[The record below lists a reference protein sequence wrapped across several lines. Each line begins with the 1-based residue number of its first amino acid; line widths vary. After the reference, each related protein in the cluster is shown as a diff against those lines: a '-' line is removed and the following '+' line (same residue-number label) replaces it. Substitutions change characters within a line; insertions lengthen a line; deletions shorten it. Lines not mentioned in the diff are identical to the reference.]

1 MWLRVLLDPT
11 RLGLLT
17 GSADPELQRAQDGA
31 LVASRGELLA
41 SRIVL
46 VFATLW
52 FAAVCVWELFG
63 PILAGHYASVASMGI
78 IAQNMHDW
86 GIREP
91 IWSYTA
97 TRPDP
102 ALAYCHHPWG
112 IFRTTAVFYEIF
124 GRHAFVCR
132 LPAALLSIATP
143 PLLFAL
149 GRDLYRPIAGAAAAA
164 AFVVLPISL
173 AFADFN
179 ALEVPVIAYGS
190 LFLWSWLRARR
201 TLHTRWFISM
211 VGSGTLAMN
220 SDWPGFLL
228 VLAILG
234 LELGSFLAG
243 PPSLP
248 RRQVLGWIALATAG
262 ALVAGYYLVTFL
274 KLGKLGDL
282 GASYHLRSGGAQRKL
297 FTQLDSRRYWIQLCF
312 TPLGVALGKVGALL
326 VTLRFVLIRRVEELV
341 PLTVLFMATVQYVA
355 FPQGADIHVFWPH
368 HFAMYFALA
377 VAALT
382 ASIAPSI
389 ARLLHGS
396 MRKVGYATSL
406 GAVLVPL
413 LAIARDGVE
422 ALVWARRTGGRFSEK
437 GAYVETDGQKI
448 AVLSLLDA
456 KLPKSA
462 RVALHDSMHPNWAH
476 SWALG
481 GRVVVPTTIVPNDEP
496 LETEVLVA
504 DLRFMTNDEA
514 VRLLFGYE
522 VEAYG
527 SFLVARNGSGLSA
540 WSFVGREPTLGEWIF
555 QSGTEP
561 VWTLCPERA
570 AAWELGVH
578 YGMEVSPPEAW
589 SPSNNASLEELR
601 LAHNV
606 ATERSDEALRAAL
619 HDRLLERMT
628 EPGVELGGDSPLRIL
643 GVRID
648 GSAQPTLTMLMEA
661 EGPLPPSVLPKI
673 RSRVVERPAW
683 SLTMADPTRRE
694 VAGPPLL
701 LPTLWRRG
709 FIYSL
714 VAPLLPRPGLEAFAL
729 ELTGLRAPRTK
740 QGKSS
745 AELFRY

>member
-1 MWLRVLLDPT
+1 MWLRALLDPV
-11 RLGLLT
+11 RVGLLT
-17 GSADPELQRAQDGA
+17 GAADPELRATDDGL
-31 LVASRGELLA
+31 LVASPAEVLA
-41 SRIVL
+41 SRVVL
-46 VFATLW
+46 AIATLW
-52 FAAVCVWELFG
+52 FAAVCLWELFG
-63 PILAGHYASVASMGI
+63 PILAGHYASAASMGI

-91 IWSYTA
+91 IWSYSA

-112 IFRTTAVFYEIF
+112 IFRTTAVFYDLF
-124 GRHAFVCR
+124 GRHSFVCR

-179 ALEVPVIAYGS
+179 ALEVPVIAYGA
-190 LFLWSWLRARR
+190 LFLWSWVRARR
-201 TLHTRWFISM
+201 TQHTRWFVTM
-211 VGSGTLAMN
+211 VGAGTLAMN

-234 LELGSFLAG
+234 LEVASFAAG
-243 PPSLP
+243 PASLP
-248 RRQVLGWIALATAG
+248 RRRVLGWIALATAG

-282 GASYHLRSGGAQRKL
+282 GASYNLRSGGAQRRL
-297 FTQLDSRRYWIQLCF
+297 FAQLDSRRYWIQLSF
-312 TPLGVALGKVGALL
+312 TPLGVSVGKASAVL
-326 VTLRFVLIRRVEELV
+326 VVMRFALIRRIEELV
-341 PLTVLFMATVQYVA
+341 PLTVLFMAAVQYVA

-377 VAALT
+377 VAAIT

-389 ARLLHGS
+389 ARLLQRS
-396 MRKVGYATSL
+396 RRPAGYAVSL

-413 LAIARDGVE
+413 LAIGRDGVE

-437 GAYVETDGQKI
+437 GAYIETDGQKI
-448 AVLSLLDA
+448 ALLSVLDT
-456 KLPKSA
+456 KLPKRA
-462 RVALHDSMHPNWAH
+462 RVSLHDSMHPNWAQ

-481 GRVVVPTTIVPNDEP
+481 GRVVEPTTIIPNYEP
-496 LETEVLVA
+496 LDTDVLVA
-504 DLRFMTNDEA
+504 DLRYLTDDEA
-514 VRLLFGYE
+514 TRLLFGYE

-540 WSFVGREPTLGEWIF
+540 WSFHGREPTTSEWML

-561 VWTLCPERA
+561 VWTFLPDDA

-578 YGMEVSPPEAW
+578 YGIDVSMPPNW
-589 SPSNNASLEELR
+589 SPADDAPLEEIR

-606 ATERSDEALRAAL
+606 AVERKDDALRDEL
-619 HDRLLERMT
+619 HRRLLDRTTPAEIDFSGAAT
-628 EPGVELGGDSPLRIL
+628 LRVL
-643 GVRID
+643 GVRVED
-648 GSAQPTLTMLMEA
+648 GVQPTMTVLMEVD
-661 EGPLPPSVLPKI
+661 GPLPPSVLPKI
-673 RSRVVERPAW
+673 RSKVIERPSW

-694 VAGPPLL
+694 VAGPPPLV
-701 LPTLWRRG
+701 PTLWRRG

-714 VAPLLPRPGLEAFAL
+714 VAPLLPRPGLEVFTV
-729 ELTGLRAPRTK
+729 ELTGLHAPRTRE
-740 QGKSS
+740 GKTS

>member
-1 MWLRVLLDPT
+1 MWLRTLWDPS
-11 RLGLLT
+11 RVGLLT
-17 GSADPELQRAQDGA
+17 GAADPELQPGPDGERA
-31 LVASRGELLA
+31 ASRGEVLI

-46 VFATLW
+46 AIATLW

-63 PILAGHYASVASMGI
+63 PILAGHYASMASMGI

-102 ALAYCHHPWG
+102 RLAYCHHPWG
-112 IFRTTAVFYEIF
+112 IFRTTALLYDLF

-179 ALEVPVIAYGS
+179 ALEVPVIAYGCW
-190 LFLWSWLRARR
+190 FLWSWVRARR
-201 TLHTRWFISM
+201 TQRARWYGSM
-211 VGSGTLAMN
+211 VAAATLAMN

-228 VLAILG
+228 VIAVLG
-234 LELGSFLAG
+234 IELGSFVAG
-243 PPSLP
+243 PASLP
-248 RRQVLGWIALATAG
+248 RQRVLAWIALATAG

-282 GASYHLRSGGAQRKL
+282 GASYALRSGTQQQKL
-297 FTQLDSRRYWIQLCF
+297 SAQLDGRRYWIELCF
-312 TPLGVALGKVGALL
+312 TPIAIAIGKAGAVLVAL
-326 VTLRFVLIRRVEELV
+326 RFALIRRAEELAA
-341 PLTVLFMATVQYVA
+341 LTVLFMASVQYLA

-368 HFAMYFALA
+368 HFALYFALA

-389 ARLLHGS
+389 ARLLQGT
-396 MRKVGYATSL
+396 RRRFGFALSL
-406 GAVLVPL
+406 GVVLVPL

-437 GAYVETDGQKI
+437 GALIETDGQKI
-448 AVLSLLDA
+448 ALLGMLDQQ
-456 KLPKSA
+456 LPKTA

-481 GRVVVPTTIVPNDEP
+481 GRVVEPTTIIPNYEP
-496 LETEVLVA
+496 LGVDVLVA
-504 DLRFMTNDEA
+504 DLRYLTDDEA

-522 VEAYG
+522 IEAYG
-527 SFLVARNGSGLSA
+527 TLLVARDGEGLSG
-540 WSFVGREPTLGEWIF
+540 FRFERREPSLGQWLF

-561 VWTLCPERA
+561 LWSAQPDRA
-570 AAWELGVH
+570 AAWELGLH
-578 YGMEVSPPEAW
+578 YGVDVQLPEAW
-589 SPSNNASLEELR
+589 SPTNDAALEELR

-606 ATERSDEALRAAL
+606 AVQHQDQALEDEL
-619 HDRLLERMT
+619 HQRLLERMT
-628 EPGVELGGDSPLRIL
+628 SAGLEFRADGPLHVL

-648 GSAQPTLTMLMEA
+648 EGVQPTFTLLLQPD
-661 EGPLPPSVLPKI
+661 GPLPPSVLPKV
-673 RSRVVERPAW
+673 RSKVVVRPAW
-683 SLTMADPTRRE
+683 STTMADPARRE
-694 VAGPPLL
+694 VAGPPPLT
-701 LPTLWRRG
+701 PTLWRRG
-709 FIYSL
+709 FVYALS
-714 VAPLLPRPGLEAFAL
+714 APLFPRPGLESFTL
-729 ELTGLRAPRTK
+729 EWTGLRAPRT
-740 QGKSS
+740 QEGKTS